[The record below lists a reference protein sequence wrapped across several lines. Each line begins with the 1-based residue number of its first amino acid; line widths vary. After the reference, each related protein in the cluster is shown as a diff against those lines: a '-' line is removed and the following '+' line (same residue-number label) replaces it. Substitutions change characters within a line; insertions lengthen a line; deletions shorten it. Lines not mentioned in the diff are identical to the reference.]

1 MPGFLCYHAGSAP
14 YMPRTH
20 GTLIPLQSGN
30 GGGSVE
36 FVASVVVLAVVIA
49 GLWKAF
55 EKAGEPGWAAVVPF
69 YNLWVMVRVSDN
81 AWWWFVLFLIPIA
94 QIVALI
100 KVSIDVSK
108 QFGQGLLFG
117 VGLWL
122 VPVVFWPLLGF
133 GDYEYRDRAPL

>member
-1 MPGFLCYHAGSAP
+1 
-14 YMPRTH
+14 
-20 GTLIPLQSGN
+20 
-30 GGGSVE
+30 
-36 FVASVVVLAVVIA
+36 
-49 GLWKAF
+49 
-55 EKAGEPGWAAVVPF
+55 
-69 YNLWVMVRVSDN
+69 MVRVSDN

>member
-1 MPGFLCYHAGSAP
+1 MLH
-14 YMPRTH
+14 TH
-20 GTLIPLQSGN
+20 GTLMPLQSGD
-30 GGGSVE
+30 GGGTVG
-36 FVASVVVLAVVIA
+36 FIASIVVLAVVIA

-55 EKAGEPGWAAVVPF
+55 EKAGEPGWAAIVPI
-69 YNLWVMVRVSDN
+69 YNLWVMVRISDN

-100 KVSIDVSK
+100 KVSIDVSER
-108 QFGQGLLFG
+108 FGQGLLFG

-133 GDYEYRDRAPL
+133 GDYEYRSPAAP